1 LKHGVDFNEI
11 ERFDWEKA
19 LILTDNRRDY
29 RERRNLA
36 LGFIGARLFLAVFT
50 IRGEAIRIIGL
61 RKANKREQKS
71 YENKT

>member
-1 LKHGVDFNEI
+1 MKHGVDFNEI